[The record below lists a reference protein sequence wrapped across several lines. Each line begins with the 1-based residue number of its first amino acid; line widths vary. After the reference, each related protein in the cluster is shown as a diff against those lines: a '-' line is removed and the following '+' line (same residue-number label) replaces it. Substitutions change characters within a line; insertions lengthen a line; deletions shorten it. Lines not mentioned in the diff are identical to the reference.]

1 MKFKATEEQVRQMA
15 VNAINASRQF
25 GMGFLQSGAEATL
38 EEVKTDKVSGG
49 KRRLSVDYFNG
60 RMVKF
65 HALEI
70 GDGVWEAWPDLP
82 RGDYQSWCGQ
92 YPTMKMLLSSVI
104 TESTEA
110 LDAAIVEYEKPDRI
124 FP

>member
-82 RGDYQSWCGQ
+82 RLDYQSWCGQ

-110 LDAAIVEYEKPDRI
+110 LDAAIVEYEKPDRV

>member
-1 MKFKATEEQVRQMA
+1 MKFKATDDQVKQMA

-25 GMGFLQSGAEATL
+25 GMGFLSSGADALRGEL
-38 EEVKTDKVSGG
+38 DLQERHDKL
-49 KRRLSVDYFNG
+49 RELHIDYYNG

-65 HALEI
+65 HAREVEP
-70 GDGVWEAWPDLP
+70 GVWEAWPDLP

-110 LDAAIVEYEKPDRI
+110 LDAAIVEYEKPDRV